1 MDRTTPTFPSR
12 NVNHHLEHYSEFD
25 PIEPVEFERGD
36 RGEAE
41 GEFRSGRRY
50 PMVRIFQFL
59 R

>member
-1 MDRTTPTFPSR
+1 MWREIPSR
-12 NVNHHLEHYSEFD
+12 YAICEHYSEFD